1 MNLKEYD
8 FQNNAVNKLVDAYF
22 AQKRNVILEAPTGSG
37 KTVILIKLMDR
48 ILSEIGDS
56 KKIAFVWLTPG
67 AGNLEEQS
75 WSKTLQFAKI
85 VKSQLLDNALEDGF
99 RPGTATFLNWEL
111 VTKRGNNALKNGDR
125 TNLPTAIQ
133 AAKERGVEFVLIID
147 EEHKNQTQKAQNV
160 IDKFGASIIYRAS
173 ATPIDD
179 KLAKYVKIDEDDVIS
194 AGLITREVVLNDNLT
209 KTSGNDV
216 YGDDEDFL
224 DAANNKRLAIKE
236 EYSKLNIDIN
246 PLVLVQFPD
255 EKKYADEVKT
265 KVQRVEDYL
274 TKELGI
280 PRKEIATWL
289 SDKHQNIDS
298 ISKLNSPVSYL
309 LMKQAISV
317 GWDAPRA
324 KILVKLRLNTS
335 ARFTIQTIGRIR
347 RMPEQKHY
355 KNELLDD
362 SYVYSNDEKYVEE
375 IIRQNAGGML
385 VQMGL
390 KHNVAPDIFNL
401 YSLKR
406 TKSLYKDLPAV
417 TQKLREEF
425 EREFHISS
433 QEQPQKNKEILAKY
447 NWYFGTDI
455 LTAFPSGKVER
466 LSDIAELAKKPARIP
481 IVNTRDFGYRYDA
494 AIALIMPYLHIGRD
508 LKDTRAVI
516 SDLFAN
522 SEPGSD
528 VKRILK
534 LNPRE
539 RYGFII
545 NNARRIRDIAKKMDA
560 SSYQMTF
567 SESKDIYDFCKV
579 AFNLKDREG
588 YLDNG
593 KKEDVLT
600 KNVYV
605 GYSKSNWLKQS
616 HGEKMFEEQAEYL
629 SKIKWIYRSKDH
641 GQEYFSIPYDENTR
655 DYFPDYLIRT
665 TDNKTYIVEI
675 KGASNDDEYAEG
687 KFNALKQYTES
698 EVANGAKFAFVR
710 QSNKF
715 PTRLVYSDTQWKEDP
730 DSSVWKPIEELF
742 N

>member
-255 EKKYADEVKT
+255 EKKYDDEVKT

-481 IVNTRDFGYRYDA
+481 IVNTRDVGYRYDA

-567 SESKDIYDFCKV
+567 SESKGIYDFRKV

-655 DYFPDYLIRT
+655 DYFPDYLIQT

-675 KGASNDDEYAEG
+675 KGASNDDEYAEA